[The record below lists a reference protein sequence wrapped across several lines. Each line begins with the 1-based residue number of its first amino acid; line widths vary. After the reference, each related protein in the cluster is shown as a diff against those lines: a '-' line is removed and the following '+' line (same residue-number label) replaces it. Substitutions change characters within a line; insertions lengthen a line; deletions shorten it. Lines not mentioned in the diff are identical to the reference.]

1 MLQDLRYAL
10 RQLVRSPGFTIVA
23 VLTLA
28 LGAGTNS
35 LLFSVI
41 HAVLLQPLPYPDPDR
56 IVSIGLVPRGKTIG
70 QLDAQV
76 THWAYFEWRDD
87 SRSLAKL
94 TAYREA
100 RGMVGGAL
108 APEYVRGAEVTA
120 AFFSLF
126 GVQPVLGRTFT
137 AEEQEPTGPP
147 VVLLSH
153 GFWQERFGADP
164 GMVGRS
170 LVMDGAPVTIVG
182 VLPASFDFPTGVRFW
197 KPLELPTGGQ
207 TTSGVK
213 TTWITWYV
221 HVVGRLAS
229 GVSISQ
235 ARSELTGLLS
245 RSSMLPPFLHD
256 AGVDLVSLHERL
268 YGSTR
273 PLLLILLGAVGFL
286 LLIACANVA
295 SLLVARAAQRRREF
309 AVRAAL
315 GAGRLRLVRQ
325 LLAESLVL
333 AAVGAAAGLL
343 VPVLGLRLF
352 MHAAPFA
359 ALQAVEVHLDAAVLA
374 FTTGLALVTGI
385 AFGVAPAV
393 AVSQPKLVEGLKSG
407 GGQTGGSVHRA
418 RLRESLVVAELAAAL
433 VLMMGAGLLAR
444 SLLELLAVDPGFRP
458 DHVVAVSMGRPANSA
473 FLQGHGRSGFY
484 DVLLERLG
492 ALPGVGSVALAAG
505 LPLGGFVSS
514 GTVRVDD
521 TPLATDGSSD
531 AGLGVVSADYF
542 KTIGARVI
550 AGRDFTAADRLDAP
564 PSAIVNAAFGRAFL
578 RGADPVGH
586 QIQLGGLTPAR
597 WTIVGEVKD
606 IPQIGWDVPTSPQ
619 VFLPAPQTGDT
630 PGSIVIRTTLD
641 PNGLVEPIRRTIQQV
656 DPEQPAARVFTL
668 ESELAKSA
676 APRRDSA
683 ILLGA
688 FAAVAL
694 VLAAVG
700 LAGVIAYLVA
710 HRTHEIGVRVAL
722 GAGRGDVLRLVVG
735 EGARLVAVGVVIGMV
750 AAVGVTRVLSSFLF
764 GVTATDPV
772 TFLLVPLVLVVVAL
786 GAAAV
791 PARRATRVDP
801 MVALRYE

>member
-164 GMVGRS
+164 GIVGRS

-359 ALQAVEVHLDAAVLA
+359 ALQAVDVHLDAAVLA
-374 FTTGLALVTGI
+374 FTTGLALLTGI
-385 AFGVAPAV
+385 AFGVAPAL
-393 AVSQPKLVEGLKSG
+393 AASQPKLVEGLKSG

-521 TPLATDGSSD
+521 VPLTTDGSSD

-722 GAGRGDVLRLVVG
+722 GAGRGDVLRLVIG
-735 EGARLVAVGVVIGMV
+735 EGARLVAVGVVIGLLGAV
-750 AAVGVTRVLSSFLF
+750 AVTRVLSSLLF

-772 TFLLVPLVLVVVAL
+772 TFLIVPAVLVVVAL

-791 PARRATRVDP
+791 PARRATKVDP

>member
-1 MLQDLRYAL
+1 MDTLLQDLRYAL
-10 RQLVRSPGFTIVA
+10 RQLARSPGFTAVA

-41 HAVLLQPLPYPDPDR
+41 HAVLLRPLPYPDPDR
-56 IVSIGLVPRGKTIG
+56 IVSIALVPRGKTIG
-70 QLDAQV
+70 RLDAQV
-76 THWAYFEWRDD
+76 SHWAFFEWRDE
-87 SRSLAKL
+87 SRSFADLA
-94 TAYREA
+94 AYKTTGAFLAEGIARE
-100 RGMVGGAL
+100 L
-108 APEYVRGAEVTA
+108 ASGAEVTPR
-120 AFFSLF
+120 LF
-126 GVQPVLGRTFT
+126 PLLGVQPVLGRTFT

-147 VVLLSH
+147 VMLLSY
-153 GFWQERFGADP
+153 GLWQQRFGSDP
-164 GMVGRS
+164 GVVGRS
-170 LVMDGAPVTIVG
+170 LVVEGAPVTIVG
-182 VLPASFDFPTGVRFW
+182 VLPASFDFPRGARFW
-197 KPLELPTGGQ
+197 RPLRLPMSRG
-207 TTSGVK
+207 K
-213 TTWITWYV
+213 TWVISWYV

-229 GVSISQ
+229 GVSIAQ
-235 ARSELTGLLS
+235 ARTELTALLP
-245 RSSMLPPFLHD
+245 RIPMQPPLLRD
-256 AGVDLVSLHERL
+256 AAVDVVSLHERL

-273 PLLLILLGAVGFL
+273 PLLLILLGAVGFV

-295 SLLVARAAQRRREF
+295 SLLVARAARRQREF
-309 AVRAAL
+309 AIRAAL
-315 GAGRLRLVRQ
+315 GAGRLRMVRQ
-325 LLAESLVL
+325 LLAESVVL
-333 AAVGAAAGLL
+333 AALGAAAGLL

-359 ALQAVEVHLDAAVLA
+359 ALQSVEVHLDAAVLA
-374 FTTGLALVTGI
+374 FTTGLALLTGI
-385 AFGVAPAV
+385 TFGVAPAL
-393 AVSQPKLVEGLKSG
+393 AASQPQLVERLKSG
-407 GGQTGGSVHRA
+407 GGQTGAPLHRA
-418 RLRESLVVAELAAAL
+418 RVRESLVVAELAAAL

-444 SLLELLAVDPGFRP
+444 SLLELLAIDPGFRP
-458 DHVVAVSMGRPANSA
+458 DHVVGVSMGRLANSA

-492 ALPGVGSVALAAG
+492 ALPGVGSVALVAG
-505 LPLGGFVSS
+505 LPLGGFASS
-514 GTVRVDD
+514 GAVRVDD
-521 TPLATDGSSD
+521 APPATDGSTD

-542 KTIGARVI
+542 KTIGARLI

-564 PSAIVNAAFGRAFL
+564 PAAIVNASFARAFL

-586 QIQLGGLTPAR
+586 QITMAGPTEAR
-597 WTIVGEVKD
+597 WTIVGEVKY
-606 IPQIGWDVPTSPQ
+606 IPQVGWDVPASPQ

-630 PGSIVIRTTLD
+630 PGSLVIRTTLD
-641 PNGLVEPIRRTIQQV
+641 PTSLVETIRRTIQQV

-688 FAAVAL
+688 FAGVAL

-722 GAGRGDVLRLVVG
+722 GAGSADVLRLVVG
-735 EGARLVAVGVVIGMV
+735 EGARLVAVGVTLGLLGAV
-750 AAVGVTRVLSSFLF
+750 AVTRVLSSLLF

-772 TFLLVPLVLVVVAL
+772 TFLVVPLVLVAVAV

>member
-1 MLQDLRYAL
+1 MTLNRG
-10 RQLVRSPGFTIVA
+10 LV
-23 VLTLA
+23 
-28 LGAGTNS
+28 
-35 LLFSVI
+35 SVI
-41 HAVLLQPLPYPDPDR
+41 YAVLLRPLPYPDPDR
-56 IVSIGLVPRGKTIG
+56 ILSVGLAPEDKTSARALGGQVP
-70 QLDAQV
+70 
-76 THWAYFEWRDD
+76 HWAYLAWQDE
-87 SRSLAKL
+87 SRSFAELA
-94 TAYREA
+94 AYRPA
-100 RGMVGGAL
+100 GPFDADGPGGE
-108 APEYVRGAEVTA
+108 PIRGAEVTPR
-120 AFFSLF
+120 FFAVL
-126 GVQPVLGRTFT
+126 GVQPALGRTFT
-137 AEEQEPTGPP
+137 ADEQQGSGPA
-147 VVLLSH
+147 VMLLSY
-153 GFWQERFGADP
+153 GLWQRRFGGDS
-164 GMVGRS
+164 GIVGRS
-170 LVMDGAPVTIVG
+170 MVLDGAPVTIAG
-182 VLPASFDFPTGVRFW
+182 VLPASFDFPSGASFW
-197 KPLELPTGGQ
+197 RPVFPLPTSGGRTW
-207 TTSGVK
+207 TTFFIRVL
-213 TTWITWYV
+213 
-221 HVVGRLAS
+221 GRLAP
-229 GVSISQ
+229 GVGMTQ
-235 ARSELTGLLS
+235 ARTELTVLLAHAKFS
-245 RSSMLPPFLHD
+245 PPFVRD
-256 AGVDLVSLHERL
+256 AAVDVMTLHERL

-374 FTTGLALVTGI
+374 FTTGLALFTGI

-393 AVSQPKLVEGLKSG
+393 AASRPQLVEGLKSG
-407 GGQTGGSVHRA
+407 GGQTGAPVHRA
-418 RLRESLVVAELAAAL
+418 RIRESLVVAELAAAL
-433 VLMMGAGLLAR
+433 ILMMGAGLLAR
-444 SLLELLAVDPGFRP
+444 SLLELLAIDPGFRP

-521 TPLATDGSSD
+521 APPATDGSSD

-564 PSAIVNAAFGRAFL
+564 PAAIVNGSFARAFL
-578 RGADPVGH
+578 HGADPVGH
-586 QIQLGGLTPAR
+586 QFTMAGATEVR
-597 WTIVGEVKD
+597 WTIVGEVRD
-606 IPQIGWDVPTSPQ
+606 IPQVGWDVPASPQ
-619 VFLPAPQTGDT
+619 VFLPAPQTGET
-630 PGSIVIRTTLD
+630 PGSIVIRTTVD
-641 PNGLVEPIRRTIQQV
+641 PNSMVETIRRTLQQV

-683 ILLGA
+683 LLLGA
-688 FAAVAL
+688 FAGVAL

-700 LAGVIAYLVA
+700 LAGVIAYLVV
-710 HRTHEIGVRVAL
+710 HRTHQIGVRVAL
-722 GAGRGDVLRLVVG
+722 GAGRGDVLRLVAG
-735 EGARLVAVGVVIGMV
+735 EGVRLVAIGVVIGLLGAV
-750 AAVGVTRVLSSFLF
+750 AATRVIASMLF
-764 GVTATDPV
+764 GVTATDPLTFV
-772 TFLLVPLVLVVVAL
+772 TVPLLLAAVAL
-786 GAAAV
+786 GAAVV
-791 PARRATRVDP
+791 PARRATKVDP